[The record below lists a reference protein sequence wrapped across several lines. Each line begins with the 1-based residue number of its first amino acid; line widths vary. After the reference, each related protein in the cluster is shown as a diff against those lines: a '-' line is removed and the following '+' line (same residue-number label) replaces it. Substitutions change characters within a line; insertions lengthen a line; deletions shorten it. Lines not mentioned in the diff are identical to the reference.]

1 MPTEYKEFT
10 LSSDQNYFATPSSTL
25 FTLISASLTVQN
37 SSSIIQQYSLFNLF
51 LSTLNFI
58 DSSISQIDILEP
70 VIRVTSSSLNMTN
83 TNISRITDIDNYDFM
98 LITLDSSLTIN
109 SLVFEDSTSNLFNS
123 RNTKIYIDDLM
134 IRNTFSFTNF
144 IKILSSDEAIINQ
157 YQSSN
162 TNSNIDEQI
171 LITDSSNVK
180 IMNLEVHDTAEV
192 IINTMNSNVTS
203 LSDIQIHS

>member
-1 MPTEYKEFT
+1 M
-10 LSSDQNYFATPSSTL
+10 
-25 FTLISASLTVQN
+25 
-37 SSSIIQQYSLFNLF
+37 
-51 LSTLNFI
+51 
-58 DSSISQIDILEP
+58 
-70 VIRVTSSSLNMTN
+70 
-83 TNISRITDIDNYDFM
+83 
-98 LITLDSSLTIN
+98 TIN
-109 SLVFEDSTSNLFNS
+109 SLIFEDSTSNLFNS

>member
-1 MPTEYKEFT
+1 
-10 LSSDQNYFATPSSTL
+10 
-25 FTLISASLTVQN
+25 
-37 SSSIIQQYSLFNLF
+37 
-51 LSTLNFI
+51 
-58 DSSISQIDILEP
+58 
-70 VIRVTSSSLNMTN
+70 
-83 TNISRITDIDNYDFM
+83 
-98 LITLDSSLTIN
+98 
-109 SLVFEDSTSNLFNS
+109 
-123 RNTKIYIDDLM
+123 M

-144 IKILSSDEAIINQ
+144 IKILSSDDVIINQ

-203 LSDIQIHS
+203 MSDIQIHS

>member
-1 MPTEYKEFT
+1 M
-10 LSSDQNYFATPSSTL
+10 
-25 FTLISASLTVQN
+25 
-37 SSSIIQQYSLFNLF
+37 
-51 LSTLNFI
+51 
-58 DSSISQIDILEP
+58 
-70 VIRVTSSSLNMTN
+70 
-83 TNISRITDIDNYDFM
+83 
-98 LITLDSSLTIN
+98 TIN

-144 IKILSSDEAIINQ
+144 IKILSSDDVIINQ

>member
-1 MPTEYKEFT
+1 
-10 LSSDQNYFATPSSTL
+10 
-25 FTLISASLTVQN
+25 
-37 SSSIIQQYSLFNLF
+37 
-51 LSTLNFI
+51 
-58 DSSISQIDILEP
+58 
-70 VIRVTSSSLNMTN
+70 
-83 TNISRITDIDNYDFM
+83 
-98 LITLDSSLTIN
+98 
-109 SLVFEDSTSNLFNS
+109 
-123 RNTKIYIDDLM
+123 M

-144 IKILSSDEAIINQ
+144 IKILSSDDVIINQ

-171 LITDSSNVK
+171 LITDSSNVN

>member
-1 MPTEYKEFT
+1 
-10 LSSDQNYFATPSSTL
+10 
-25 FTLISASLTVQN
+25 
-37 SSSIIQQYSLFNLF
+37 
-51 LSTLNFI
+51 
-58 DSSISQIDILEP
+58 
-70 VIRVTSSSLNMTN
+70 
-83 TNISRITDIDNYDFM
+83 
-98 LITLDSSLTIN
+98 
-109 SLVFEDSTSNLFNS
+109 
-123 RNTKIYIDDLM
+123 M

-180 IMNLEVHDTAEV
+180 IMNLEVHDTSEV

-203 LSDIQIHS
+203 MSDIQIHS

>member
-1 MPTEYKEFT
+1 
-10 LSSDQNYFATPSSTL
+10 
-25 FTLISASLTVQN
+25 
-37 SSSIIQQYSLFNLF
+37 
-51 LSTLNFI
+51 
-58 DSSISQIDILEP
+58 
-70 VIRVTSSSLNMTN
+70 
-83 TNISRITDIDNYDFM
+83 
-98 LITLDSSLTIN
+98 
-109 SLVFEDSTSNLFNS
+109 
-123 RNTKIYIDDLM
+123 M

-144 IKILSSDEAIINQ
+144 IKILSSDDVIINQ

>member
-1 MPTEYKEFT
+1 M
-10 LSSDQNYFATPSSTL
+10 
-25 FTLISASLTVQN
+25 
-37 SSSIIQQYSLFNLF
+37 
-51 LSTLNFI
+51 
-58 DSSISQIDILEP
+58 
-70 VIRVTSSSLNMTN
+70 
-83 TNISRITDIDNYDFM
+83 
-98 LITLDSSLTIN
+98 TIN

-144 IKILSSDEAIINQ
+144 IKILSSDDVLINQ

-171 LITDSSNVK
+171 LITDSSNVN

>member
-1 MPTEYKEFT
+1 
-10 LSSDQNYFATPSSTL
+10 
-25 FTLISASLTVQN
+25 
-37 SSSIIQQYSLFNLF
+37 
-51 LSTLNFI
+51 
-58 DSSISQIDILEP
+58 
-70 VIRVTSSSLNMTN
+70 
-83 TNISRITDIDNYDFM
+83 
-98 LITLDSSLTIN
+98 
-109 SLVFEDSTSNLFNS
+109 
-123 RNTKIYIDDLM
+123 M

-144 IKILSSDEAIINQ
+144 IKILSSDDVLINQ

-171 LITDSSNVK
+171 LITDSSNVN

>member
-1 MPTEYKEFT
+1 
-10 LSSDQNYFATPSSTL
+10 
-25 FTLISASLTVQN
+25 
-37 SSSIIQQYSLFNLF
+37 
-51 LSTLNFI
+51 
-58 DSSISQIDILEP
+58 
-70 VIRVTSSSLNMTN
+70 
-83 TNISRITDIDNYDFM
+83 
-98 LITLDSSLTIN
+98 
-109 SLVFEDSTSNLFNS
+109 
-123 RNTKIYIDDLM
+123 M

-180 IMNLEVHDTAEV
+180 IMDLEVHDTAEV